1 MGNHFKNEYDQK
13 KFKMK
18 KKSFLIH
25 LNQKNKLSLKLDPKN
40 QHLDSV
46 VVNPTFEKQFPR
58 KSFWKPWR

>member
-1 MGNHFKNEYDQK
+1 
-13 KFKMK
+13 MK
-18 KKSFLIH
+18 KKSFLIN

-58 KSFWKPWR
+58 KSF